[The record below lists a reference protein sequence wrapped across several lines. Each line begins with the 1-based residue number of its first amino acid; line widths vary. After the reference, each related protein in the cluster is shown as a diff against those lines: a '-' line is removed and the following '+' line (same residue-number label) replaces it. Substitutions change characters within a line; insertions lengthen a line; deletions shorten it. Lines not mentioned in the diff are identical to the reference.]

1 MAQNIDTNARSIE
14 PTSGYRA
21 VEERL
26 ARTTDERHRLLLGV
40 LRDHLYA
47 ECTKDFPLLLST
59 LAADPKYHFWIDG
72 AGFGAGPKGL
82 GAVTDHY
89 ENLYRENRHV
99 CDYRIERI
107 VVDDD
112 CIVTEG
118 WFDQVFPGRVLEARG
133 AQIDDPEAVYALR
146 MRLLLLWPFDA
157 DGKLTGEDSYSNGAM
172 YAPENIRKLSTEEVP
187 AQYFESVG

>member
-1 MAQNIDTNARSIE
+1 MVNDARTIE

-21 VEERL
+21 VDQRLER
-26 ARTTDERHRLLLGV
+26 TSNPRHRQLLGV

-47 ECTKDFPLLLST
+47 ECNKDFPLLLST
-59 LAADPKYHFWIDG
+59 LSADPDYRFWIDG
-72 AGFGAGPKGL
+72 AGFGSGPKGL
-82 GAVTDHY
+82 AAVTAHY

-118 WFDQVFPGRVLEARG
+118 WFDQVFPGRVLVSRG
-133 AQIDDPEAVYALR
+133 APIDDPDAVYALR
-146 MRLLLLWPFDA
+146 MRLLLLWPYDA
-157 DGKLTGEDSYSNGAM
+157 AGKLVGEDSYSNGSM
-172 YAPENIRKLSTEEVP
+172 YTPENIRKLSADEIP
-187 AQYFESVG
+187 AQFFLTGV